1 MAIKPIGDKLLVE
14 VLEDEADKVGSIYV
28 PDTAKEKPQQGK
40 VVAAGEGK
48 KDGKDII
55 PLTVK
60 VGDFVLYGKYSGTEI
75 KHDGNDYL
83 ILSENDILAIVQN

>member
-14 VLEDEADKVGSIYV
+14 VLEEEADKVGSLYV

-40 VVAAGEGK
+40 VVAVGEGR

-60 VGDFVLYGKYSGTEI
+60 AGDVVLYGKYSGTEI
-75 KHDGNDYL
+75 KHEGKDYL
-83 ILSENDILAIVQN
+83 ILSESDVLAIVQ